1 MSLGLHEK
9 CLNNLKEKLAAALE
23 GAIVINK
30 SYLDTC
36 SLGGF
41 LELEKSLPTS
51 GKIKTNIE
59 SYITESPIFDFL
71 YDQLSKELNENF
83 EYDFDTPKA
92 RLLDIEEYSKCQEVS
107 GRLINLFESLPWNYI
122 FTFKLNQEI
131 SKFIDTQEF
140 KLSKNIKIIKP
151 NDQFTNS
158 YPLKSGIAGR
168 DRWLH
173 GGGSLLGNSFPKE
186 WDKDSAYIQIESTG
200 FVGKLITTNPK
211 YQAIDS
217 FKSILGIAIAIGAF
231 EVNYSYSFGTT
242 KNRVYIHQN
251 IADAWEITD
260 STELDEDASK
270 TISDLIIGD
279 SKWTLQTDEQK
290 KAFINNRLSLL
301 ASALSK
307 GSVTERLLLSG
318 KWLFDSYC
326 GKNELLS
333 FVQTM
338 VALEILLGDK
348 AVSDLMG
355 LGELLR
361 NRCAYLIGKS
371 HQERE
376 EILGEFKKIYEIR
389 SKIVHRGKGRLTR
402 DERTLFHKL
411 QRIVNRV
418 IEEEIKLIG
427 KNA

>member
-1 MSLGLHEK
+1 M
-9 CLNNLKEKLAAALE
+9 
-23 GAIVINK
+23 
-30 SYLDTC
+30 
-36 SLGGF
+36 
-41 LELEKSLPTS
+41 
-51 GKIKTNIE
+51 
-59 SYITESPIFDFL
+59 
-71 YDQLSKELNENF
+71 
-83 EYDFDTPKA
+83 
-92 RLLDIEEYSKCQEVS
+92 
-107 GRLINLFESLPWNYI
+107 
-122 FTFKLNQEI
+122 
-131 SKFIDTQEF
+131 
-140 KLSKNIKIIKP
+140 
-151 NDQFTNS
+151 
-158 YPLKSGIAGR
+158 
-168 DRWLH
+168 
-173 GGGSLLGNSFPKE
+173 
-186 WDKDSAYIQIESTG
+186 
-200 FVGKLITTNPK
+200 ITTNPK

-217 FKSILGIAIAIGAF
+217 FQSILGIAIAIGSF
-231 EVNYSYSFGTT
+231 EVNYSYSFVTT
-242 KNRVYIHQN
+242 KNRVYIHRN

-270 TISDLIIGD
+270 TISDLIISD